1 MPPSVLLTT
10 CPVSRILLTL
20 SLGLATVFSALSH
33 AAAPTPVPK
42 TKAKPAPDV
51 LVVGDAT
58 EGVAPEYIPA
68 PGKPVYY
75 VFMGAAE
82 RVLGSAWAGEPQ
94 PDKKVL
100 QEEIFRVLA
109 SQGYVRTQ
117 VGGPMPQLAIVVTW
131 GSANLMSDDFETT
144 NDAGESVTNTVN
156 WNTRE
161 ISSLVGA
168 DKARNK
174 MLMSSEA
181 DQINDAARQDRL
193 YVMVGALDAQAL
205 AKKQKKLIWRTRMS
219 IESRRTSLPESLTVM
234 LNSAAPYFGKNTDLP
249 IFVDDN
255 LRKNAEVQVGTPVVV
270 PPKASGDDEQK
281 K

>member
-1 MPPSVLLTT
+1 MRT
-10 CPVSRILLTL
+10 LTL
-20 SLGLATVFSALSH
+20 FAALVALAVSAQ
-33 AAAPTPVPK
+33 AAAPTSTPAPK

-58 EGVAPEYIPA
+58 EGVAPEYIPS

-255 LRKNAEVQVGTPVVV
+255 LRRKAEVQVGTPVVV
-270 PPKASGDDEQK
+270 PPKASGDYQQK